1 MQPLIQL
8 WADSVKGLASLLN
21 FLYLYGGHDYGLAI
35 VVLTIGV
42 RVLMLPLTIK
52 QTRSMQEMQRVQP
65 MLKKLQEKHKDDKQK
80 LQEEMM
86 KFYQEHKVNPLGGC
100 LPMLLQFPVM
110 IALFRMLIHDPP
122 LRIPGAPYGFLGL
135 IPDLSAAAGQYHFWT
150 YPVLQWGP
158 AVPYFVLVLL
168 MIATTYIPQKM
179 MTSDPQQE
187 KMMVF
192 MSIFM
197 AWIAWRLPAGVI
209 LYWVTTNIWTMGQ
222 QYIMLKAQPAPAA
235 KGAGNG

>member
-1 MQPLIQL
+1 MVQL
-8 WADSVKGLASLLN
+8 WTDIVQGLASLLN
-21 FLYLYGGHDYGLAI
+21 YVYLHAGQDYGIAI
-35 VVLTIGV
+35 ILLTLGV

-65 MLKKLQEKHKDDKQK
+65 MLKKLQEKYKDDKQK

-122 LRIPGAPYGFLGL
+122 LRIPNAPYNFLFL
-135 IPDLSAAAGQYHFWT
+135 VPDLSASVGKYGLAHWQSAI
-150 YPVLQWGP
+150 
-158 AVPYFVLVLL
+158 PYIILVAL
-168 MIATTYIPQKM
+168 MIVTTYVPQKM

-187 KMMVF
+187 KMMIF

-197 AWIAWRLPAGVI
+197 AWIAWSLPAGVI
-209 LYWVTTNIWTMGQ
+209 LYWVTTNVWTIGQ

>member
-8 WADSVKGLASLLN
+8 WAGIVTGLADILN
-21 FLYLYGGHDYGLAI
+21 FFHRYVGDYGVAI
-35 VVLTIGV
+35 ILLTVAV
-42 RVLMLPLTIK
+42 RVILLPLTIK

-65 MLKKLQEKHKDDKQK
+65 MLKKLQEKYKNDKQK

-100 LPMLLQFPVM
+100 LPLILQFPIM
-110 IALFRMLIHDPP
+110 IALFRMLLNNP
-122 LRIPGAPYGFLGL
+122 LIKGAPFLFL
-135 IPDLSAAAGQYHFWT
+135 ISDLSKAAGNFTLATW
-150 YPVLQWGP
+150 V
-158 AVPYFVLVLL
+158 ASVPYYILVVL
-168 MIATTYIPQKM
+168 MIVTTYIPQKM

-187 KMMVF
+187 KMMIF

-209 LYWVTTNIWTMGQ
+209 LYWVTTNIWTIGQ
-222 QYIMLKAQPAPAA
+222 QYIMVRSQPAAAAKSAA